1 MHTLLWRKRALAIQR
16 SCLSP
21 TEKFSPFSMTS
32 LSSLPGS
39 ALIFSF
45 IFVRSMAS
53 QITSSSYIWKGSKLY
68 LKIQKSLWRLQRK
81 IIFIWNCDSHLTVP
95 IKSTGSWGIMESF
108 ERRSSKPISEM
119 LIPSISIIPD
129 VKSTNRKS
137 ATPNDDF
144 PEPVLPTIPAEN
156 FELAY
161 VIRIALLMK
170 YQFFL
175 WVECGKK
182 HRWELAANSGDNV
195 F

>member
-81 IIFIWNCDSHLTVP
+81 IIFIWNCDSHLTARGSQLFSRVYENSIFFQIFFIFKIYFLVFP
-95 IKSTGSWGIMESF
+95 IPLMGYFSLKIWGCTRIFLSW
-108 ERRSSKPISEM
+108 
-119 LIPSISIIPD
+119 
-129 VKSTNRKS
+129 
-137 ATPNDDF
+137 
-144 PEPVLPTIPAEN
+144 LP
-156 FELAY
+156 LAS
-161 VIRIALLMK
+161 RC
-170 YQFFL
+170 Q
-175 WVECGKK
+175 
-182 HRWELAANSGDNV
+182 
-195 F
+195 